1 MKINEEVQVILN
13 AAYDEALSRKHEFL
27 TPEHI
32 MYTSLFFESTRELF
46 RKCEID
52 PDELKNETAR
62 YLEKEVPVIEEGEP
76 IQTLGL
82 QRIIERALIHIES
95 ASKGELVF
103 SDIIVSIFE
112 QKDCYASYYMKKMG
126 LTKIGLLRVVSHEVN
141 EKSDSLIIRPDGP
154 ENIETGNSDTGAAER
169 ESSEREPK
177 EGKKSFLEKFTRELT
192 AESKKGKLEPLIGRE
207 EILERIVQV
216 LCRRMKNNP
225 VLVGD
230 PGVGK
235 TAMAEGVASMI
246 SEQLVPSFLHG
257 YSVYQIDMGSLVAG
271 TKYRGDFEERLK
283 RILKELETREK
294 VIIFIDEIH
303 TVIGAGAVSGG
314 SLDASNLLKP
324 LLSSGRLRCIGSTT
338 FEEYRKIFEK
348 DRALAR
354 RFQKIEIPETT
365 ISETEQILFGLK
377 ERYESYHNV
386 KYTDE
391 AIKAAVSLSEQYI
404 TDRHLPD
411 KAIDVIDEAGAYMK
425 LLDFRN
431 RPVKVENILNSSDKN
446 TGGGNENLG
455 DGTVKKE
462 SINNI
467 DKNIA
472 AVKSDKA
479 GSDNAD
485 RTAVNSGKPGSENLE
500 SENADIQKPLEKP
513 APLLVDEE
521 IIEKIVAGIARIPE
535 KRVNITEKSKLKD
548 LSAEIKKYLFGQD
561 KAVDDVC
568 HSVKRARAGFRE
580 PDKPVAS
587 FLFVGPTGVGKT
599 ELSKQL
605 ASALGI
611 SLLRFDMSEYQEK
624 HTVARLIGAPPGYVG
639 YEEGGL
645 LTDAIIKNPHA
656 VLLLD
661 EIEKAH
667 QDIYNILL
675 SVMDYATLTD
685 NNGRK
690 ADFRNIIVIMTS
702 NAGAREIG
710 KPMIG
715 FGGLR
720 IGDSAIS
727 SAVEKIFAPEFRNRL
742 DSVVVFNDL
751 DMDNAKSIVRK
762 EIKLFTSQLAAKN
775 ITAKF
780 TEKCVTYITEEGY
793 SREFGARNISRVFRE
808 KVKDLFID
816 RVLFGELES
825 GGKVTVDVVDNTVV
839 IKQPVTEYTEG

>member
-1 MKINEEVQVILN
+1 MKINDEVQVILN

-27 TPEHI
+27 TPEHLI
-32 MYTSLFFESTRELF
+32 YTSLSFESPRELF
-46 RKCEID
+46 QECGID

-62 YLEKEVPVIEEGEP
+62 YLEKEIPVTEKSEP
-76 IQTLGL
+76 VQTLGL

-95 ASKGELVF
+95 SSKGELVF

-126 LTKIGLLRVVSHEVN
+126 LTKINLLRVVSHGFDKEP
-141 EKSDSLIIRPDGP
+141 DSLIIQPGDNGKTDADND
-154 ENIETGNSDTGAAER
+154 EAGGAEK
-169 ESSEREPK
+169 EPK
-177 EGKKSFLEKFTRELT
+177 ESKKSFLEKFTRELT
-192 AESKKGKLEPLIGRE
+192 AEAKKGKLEPLIGRE

-235 TAMAEGVASMI
+235 TAMAEGIAAMI
-246 SEQLVPSFLHG
+246 SEYRVPSFLHD

-283 RILKELETREK
+283 RILRELETREK

-338 FEEYRKIFEK
+338 FEEYKKIFEK

-354 RFQKIEIPETT
+354 RFQKIEIPETSL
-365 ISETEQILFGLK
+365 SETEQILTGLK

-391 AIKAAVSLSEQYI
+391 AIKAAVALSDQYI

-425 LLDFRN
+425 LLDFKN
-431 RPVKVENILNSSDKN
+431 RPANLKSFPKDDERINDGEINNRATGNEGAEENNAE
-446 TGGGNENLG
+446 GGGNAAADSLKMTVPEKAAPVLIDEN
-455 DGTVKKE
+455 
-462 SINNI
+462 
-467 DKNIA
+467 
-472 AVKSDKA
+472 
-479 GSDNAD
+479 
-485 RTAVNSGKPGSENLE
+485 
-500 SENADIQKPLEKP
+500 
-513 APLLVDEE
+513 

-535 KRVNITEKSKLKD
+535 KSVTVTEKSKLKD
-548 LSAEIKKYLFGQD
+548 LSSEIKKYLFGQD
-561 KAVDDVC
+561 KAVESVC

-611 SLLRFDMSEYQEK
+611 SLIRFDMSEYQEK

-645 LTDAIIKNPHA
+645 LTDSIIKTPHA

-690 ADFRNIIVIMTS
+690 ADFRNIILIMTS
-702 NAGAREIG
+702 NAGARELG

-715 FGGLR
+715 FGGLK
-720 IGDSAIS
+720 IGDSALS

-751 DMDNAKSIVRK
+751 DMDNAKSIVKK
-762 EIKLFTSQLAAKN
+762 EIKLFTAQLASRN
-775 ITAKF
+775 ITAEF
-780 TEKCVTYITEEGY
+780 TEKCVTFITEEGY
-793 SREFGARNISRVFRE
+793 SREYGARNISRVFRE

-825 GGKVTVDVVDNTVV
+825 GGRVIVDAEDNSIV
-839 IKQPVTEYTEG
+839 IRLPVSEYTEE

>member
-1 MKINEEVQVILN
+1 MRINDEVQVILN

-27 TPEHI
+27 TPEHLI
-32 MYTSLFFESTRELF
+32 YTSLSFESPRELF
-46 RKCEID
+46 QECGID
-52 PDELKNETAR
+52 PDELKSETAR
-62 YLEKEVPVIEEGEP
+62 YLEKEVPVTEKSEP
-76 IQTLGL
+76 VQTLGL

-95 ASKGELVF
+95 SSKGELVF

-126 LTKIGLLRVVSHEVN
+126 LTKINLLRVVSHGFSKEP
-141 EKSDSLIIRPDGP
+141 DSLIIPPGDNGKTDADND
-154 ENIETGNSDTGAAER
+154 EAGGAEKD
-169 ESSEREPK
+169 PK
-177 EGKKSFLEKFTRELT
+177 ESKKSFLEKFTRELT
-192 AESKKGKLEPLIGRE
+192 AEAKKGKLEPLIGRE

-235 TAMAEGVASMI
+235 TAMAEGIAAMI
-246 SEQLVPSFLHG
+246 AEYRVPAFLHD

-283 RILKELETREK
+283 RILKELETKEK

-338 FEEYRKIFEK
+338 FEEYKKIFEK

-354 RFQKIEIPETT
+354 RFQKIEIPETSL
-365 ISETEQILFGLK
+365 SETEQILTGLK

-386 KYTDE
+386 KYTDG
-391 AIKAAVSLSEQYI
+391 AIKAAVALSDQYI

-425 LLDFRN
+425 LLDFKN
-431 RPVKVENILNSSDKN
+431 RPA
-446 TGGGNENLG
+446 NLKKIPKD
-455 DGTVKKE
+455 DGKIDD
-462 SINNI
+462 SRINNNETG
-467 DKNIA
+467 DKSADAENTESGGA
-472 AVKSDKA
+472 AASDSVNTSAAEKSQP
-479 GSDNAD
+479 
-485 RTAVNSGKPGSENLE
+485 V
-500 SENADIQKPLEKP
+500 
-513 APLLVDEE
+513 LVDEN

-535 KRVNITEKSKLKD
+535 KSVTVTEKSKLKD
-548 LSAEIKKYLFGQD
+548 LSSEIKKYLFGQD
-561 KAVDDVC
+561 KAVESVC

-599 ELSKQL
+599 ELSRQL

-611 SLLRFDMSEYQEK
+611 SLIRFDMSEYQEK

-645 LTDAIIKNPHA
+645 LTDAIIKTPHA

-690 ADFRNIIVIMTS
+690 ADFRNIILIMTS
-702 NAGAREIG
+702 NAGARELG

-715 FGGLR
+715 FGGLK
-720 IGDSAIS
+720 IGDSALS

-751 DMDNAKSIVRK
+751 DMDNAKSIVKK
-762 EIKLFTSQLAAKN
+762 EIKLFTAQLAARN
-775 ITAKF
+775 ITAEF
-780 TEKCVTYITEEGY
+780 TEKCVTFITEEGY
-793 SREFGARNISRVFRE
+793 SREYGARNISRVFRE

-825 GGKVTVDVVDNTVV
+825 GGRVIVDAEDNSIV
-839 IKQPVTEYTEG
+839 IKLPVSEYTEE